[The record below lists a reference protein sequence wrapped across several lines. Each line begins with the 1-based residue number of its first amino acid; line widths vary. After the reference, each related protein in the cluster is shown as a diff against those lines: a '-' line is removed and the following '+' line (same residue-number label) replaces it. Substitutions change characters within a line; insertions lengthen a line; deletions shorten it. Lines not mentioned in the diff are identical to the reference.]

1 MTSLVDTYERH
12 VITTTF
18 LQNVPDFRL
27 LFNIIENRWPSLK
40 EANEYFSEELNAI
53 DEKERTKH
61 LAYCN
66 FVNGLLMDTETY
78 GIAKKF
84 WEISVLVEE
93 KNASAIEKLYDLK
106 VSLMDLPS
114 IIPLIPLALQNILR
128 AVKKPS
134 IRSNWGL
141 LFLTKHHNISCAFC
155 QNKIT
160 KQFIR
165 LRCQCSPFG
174 VLTHASCF
182 QNRRCCIC
190 STKYMV
196 TKVEHQQSH
205 SFNRKIKNKCK

>member
-18 LQNVPDFRL
+18 LQNVPDFKL
-27 LFNIIENRWPSLK
+27 LFNIMENRWPSL
-40 EANEYFSEELNAI
+40 EAANKYFCNELNAI

-114 IIPLIPLALQNILR
+114 IIPLIPLALQNVLR
-128 AVKKPS
+128 AVKKP
-134 IRSNWGL
+134 IKRSNWGL
-141 LFLTKHHNISCAFC
+141 LFLTKHHNISCAVC
-155 QNKIT
+155 STQIH
-160 KQFIR
+160 KQFVR
-165 LRCQCSPFG
+165 LRCQCNLFG
-174 VLTHASCF
+174 RLVHNSCY
-182 QNRRCCIC
+182 REKRCSIC
-190 STKYMV
+190 FTRYMV
-196 TKVEHQQSH
+196 TRVEQQQ
-205 SFNRKIKNKCK
+205 RCTTKEKNKKYK